1 MYMLCLVSSGASVL
15 RVFNITGCVLHVRVF
30 KIKGC
35 VLRVFN
41 VKGCVLRVFNVKAYV
56 LRVFNVR
63 ACVLLHLTVVGRLC
77 ITLDTLVRLLTGSRR
92 LAGGGA
98 LRAGHFI
105 FYRSSL
111 RSDRFRS

>member
-1 MYMLCLVSSGASVL
+1 MLCLVSTGASVL

-30 KIKGC
+30 KI
-35 VLRVFN
+35 
-41 VKGCVLRVFNVKAYV
+41 KGCVLRVFNVKAYV

-98 LRAGHFI
+98 LRAGHFL
-105 FYRSSL
+105 FYTQ